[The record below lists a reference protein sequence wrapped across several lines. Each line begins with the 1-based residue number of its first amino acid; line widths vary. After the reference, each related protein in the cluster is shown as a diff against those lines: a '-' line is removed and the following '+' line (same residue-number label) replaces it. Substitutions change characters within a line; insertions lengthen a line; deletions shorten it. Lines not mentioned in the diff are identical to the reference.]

1 MIASLVVAVA
11 GCAAPAPVPLRLP
24 EPLGCPPRPNCV
36 STEDADPPHHIEP
49 MALHGSPPAAIA
61 CLRAVLAALPR
72 TVVTQPAA
80 LALHAEVTSLLWRFV
95 DDVDVVADP
104 TGGLLRFRSVSRVGY
119 SDLGV
124 NRARM
129 EDVRARYQ
137 ARCGG

>member
-1 MIASLVVAVA
+1 
-11 GCAAPAPVPLRLP
+11 
-24 EPLGCPPRPNCV
+24 
-36 STEDADPPHHIEP
+36 
-49 MALHGSPPAAIA
+49 
-61 CLRAVLAALPR
+61 
-72 TVVTQPAA
+72 
-80 LALHAEVTSLLWRFV
+80 VTSLLWRFV